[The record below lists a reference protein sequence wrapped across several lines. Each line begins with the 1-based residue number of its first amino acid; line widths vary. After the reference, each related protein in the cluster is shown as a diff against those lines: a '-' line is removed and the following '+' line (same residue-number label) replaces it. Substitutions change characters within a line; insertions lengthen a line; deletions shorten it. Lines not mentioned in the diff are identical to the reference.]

1 MDNKKKN
8 ITELIQKYERM
19 RYINK
24 TLYFDADE
32 FVMIANHYKRKKEAS
47 EAERVVNL
55 GLGIHP
61 HSSELMITKAKILL
75 AAESYEAAH
84 DYLLTIPE
92 YHTNVK

>member
-1 MDNKKKN
+1 MN

-32 FVMIANHYKRKKEAS
+32 FVLIANHYKRKKETT

-55 GLGIHP
+55 GLGMHP
-61 HSSELMITKAKILL
+61 HNIDLMIAKAKILL
-75 AAESYEAAH
+75 ASK
-84 DYLLTIPE
+84 L
-92 YHTNVK
+92 